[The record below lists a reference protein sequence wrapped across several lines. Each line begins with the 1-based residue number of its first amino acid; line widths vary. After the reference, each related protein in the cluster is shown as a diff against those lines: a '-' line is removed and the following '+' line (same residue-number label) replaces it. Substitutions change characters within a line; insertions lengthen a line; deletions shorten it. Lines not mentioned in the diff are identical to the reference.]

1 MIFVA
6 AKCIIVEWFYLESK
20 DGLRFWE
27 TFNEISTCKEYN
39 SLIKT
44 VIKNINCRIENS
56 LEKNLSG
63 YK

>member
-44 VIKNINCRIENS
+44 LILTAE
-56 LEKNLSG
+56 
-63 YK
+63 

>member
-6 AKCIIVEWFYLESK
+6 AKCVIVEWFYLERK
-20 DGLRFWE
+20 DSLRFWE

-44 VIKNINCRIENS
+44 LTLTAE
-56 LEKNLSG
+56 
-63 YK
+63 